1 MEVDSYSVY
10 VDQEKVAS
18 DMPLE
23 YAMILAK
30 AIFSHFFAEHSMSVT
45 IKCEWREMT
54 DEEKKDWN

>member
-18 DMPLE
+18 DMPFE
-23 YAMILAK
+23 YAIILAK
-30 AIFSHFFAEHSMSVT
+30 AIFSHFFAEHNILVT
-45 IKCEWREMT
+45 IKREWREMT